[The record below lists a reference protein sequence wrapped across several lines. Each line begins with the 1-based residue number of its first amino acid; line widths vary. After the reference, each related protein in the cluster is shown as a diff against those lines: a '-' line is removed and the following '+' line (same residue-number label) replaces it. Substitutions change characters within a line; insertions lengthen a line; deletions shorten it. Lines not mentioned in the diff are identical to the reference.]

1 MFVKSFFALIVVL
14 NIVEMEGVSS
24 VSSLSCHQMKDQAAC
39 RVLEHQGCRWSGDS
53 SGKQV
58 SSSILAY
65 RSISAFPSDL
75 SALYLKIHT
84 REDAAPGGSS
94 RSGTFGLQ
102 ENVGLEEMKME
113 ALEETKTLG
122 VDGGLEEAETLE
134 VNGGLE
140 ETETLEVNGCLEETE
155 TLEAE
160 IKEMETVM
168 SWRI

>member
-1 MFVKSFFALIVVL
+1 MKVFVNSFFALIVVL

-84 REDAAPGGSS
+84 REDATPGGSS

-102 ENVGLEEMKME
+102 ENVGLEEMRMEALEETKILVEYGGLEVNGGLEEVETE

-122 VDGGLEEAETLE
+122 ADGGPETLKAET
-134 VNGGLE
+134 
-140 ETETLEVNGCLEETE
+140 
-155 TLEAE
+155 
-160 IKEMETVM
+160 KETVM

>member
-1 MFVKSFFALIVVL
+1 MKVFVNSLFALIVVL

-113 ALEETKTLG
+113 ALEETKILVEYG
-122 VDGGLEEAETLE
+122 DLEEVET
-134 VNGGLE
+134 VALE
-140 ETETLEVNGCLEETE
+140 ETKTLGADGGPETLKAET
-155 TLEAE
+155 
-160 IKEMETVM
+160 KETVM

>member
-1 MFVKSFFALIVVL
+1 MKVFVNSFFALIMVL

-24 VSSLSCHQMKDQAAC
+24 LSHLSCHQMKDQAAC

-75 SALYLKIHT
+75 SALYFKIHT

-94 RSGTFGLQ
+94 RSGTLGPQ
-102 ENVGLEEMKME
+102 ENVGLEEMEME
-113 ALEETKTLG
+113 SLEETKTLG

-140 ETETLEVNGCLEETE
+140 ETETLEVNGGLEET
-155 TLEAE
+155 
-160 IKEMETVM
+160 
-168 SWRI
+168 

>member
-1 MFVKSFFALIVVL
+1 MKVFVKSFFALIVVL

-113 ALEETKTLG
+113 ALEETKILVEYG
-122 VDGGLEEAETLE
+122 DLEEVETE
-134 VNGGLE
+134 ALE
-140 ETETLEVNGCLEETE
+140 ETKTLGADGGPETLKAGT
-155 TLEAE
+155 
-160 IKEMETVM
+160 KETVM

>member
-1 MFVKSFFALIVVL
+1 
-14 NIVEMEGVSS
+14 
-24 VSSLSCHQMKDQAAC
+24 MKDQAAC

-75 SALYLKIHT
+75 SALHSKIQT
-84 REDAAPGGSS
+84 IRVLEEGGGLEAREDAAPGGSS
-94 RSGTFGLQ
+94 RSGTLGLE

-113 ALEETKTLG
+113 ALEETKIL
-122 VDGGLEEAETLE
+122 VEYGGLE

-140 ETETLEVNGCLEETE
+140 EVETEALEETKTLGADGGPE
-155 TLEAE
+155 TLKAE
-160 IKEMETVM
+160 TKETVM
-168 SWRI
+168 SWKI